1 MMTTQFSRFI
11 HLTTTRVMMGA
22 SKSNLAKLRKKTG
35 YPFGNCKKALEVNN
49 NDLEKA
55 EKWLEDQAKAL
66 GWSKAMKMES
76 RNTPQGL
83 VGIAWDKQY
92 AAMVEVNCETDFVSK
107 NDRFQKLVDIVART
121 CLHHSKTDNPSPKSI
136 SKSWG
141 VSVFHLIM
149 EVQALKVSKVVP
161 IFKKGERSSPSS
173 YRPISVVPIFSKMLE
188 TVMKH
193 QVMLEGEEMGKLLA
207 ADQQSLSDHVVK
219 NIAMVGERLVL
230 RRAALVS
237 AQPSLQLSAL
247 THPVTGAS
255 ANNTSFLGKY
265 GTVLIYS
272 SASRDDRTASL
283 AKQLCQ
289 HVIGSVFSMLR
300 HSLAQSL
307 LARRAL
313 ANPVTLLPR
322 QILFPCPV
330 GHLENEMSY
339 KFEILQTTPV
349 KPVTRHMVRLTP
361 TFLSIDVVGSAGDYD
376 HPAARHFV
384 ARTRAVTLKIDTN
397 GMNPTK
403 IEPSPDDPAPAP
415 VKPVERERAV
425 GTGDGE
431 EEEGETVEPGGGEEE
446 TVMMRQTF
454 LLDADRTVAD
464 VVAEGNIKVE
474 DFVRFECGEGL
485 NPESEEVAAKVA
497 QAGG

>member
-136 SKSWG
+136 SK
-141 VSVFHLIM
+141 
-149 EVQALKVSKVVP
+149 
-161 IFKKGERSSPSS
+161 
-173 YRPISVVPIFSKMLE
+173 
-188 TVMKH
+188 
-193 QVMLEGEEMGKLLA
+193 VMLEGEEMGKLLA

-265 GTVLIYS
+265 GAVLIYS

-289 HVIGSVFSMLR
+289 HVI
-300 HSLAQSL
+300 
-307 LARRAL
+307 
-313 ANPVTLLPR
+313 
-322 QILFPCPV
+322 
-330 GHLENEMSY
+330 
-339 KFEILQTTPV
+339 
-349 KPVTRHMVRLTP
+349 
-361 TFLSIDVVGSAGDYD
+361 
-376 HPAARHFV
+376 
-384 ARTRAVTLKIDTN
+384 